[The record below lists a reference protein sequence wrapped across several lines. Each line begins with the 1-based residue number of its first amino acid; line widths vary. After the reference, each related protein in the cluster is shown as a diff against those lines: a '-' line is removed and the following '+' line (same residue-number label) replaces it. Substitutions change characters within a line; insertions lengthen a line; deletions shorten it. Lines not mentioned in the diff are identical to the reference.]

1 MLHLIKYRFL
11 QSLRDRST
19 MFWALAFPMILGT
32 LFYVSFGTGS
42 FDDKFQKI
50 PVAYVSEDTEEESF
64 KSYLSQMDGD
74 LLKLQEMSDEDAK
87 KALKNEKIEGII
99 YGNET
104 LTVSKNS
111 ISSSILETV
120 LNSYVR
126 NASMLKEIASA
137 HPERMQDAVEAVSG
151 YQEMIKK
158 ITPDGKTT
166 DTSYSY
172 FFALLA
178 MTCLYGC
185 FPGLQTM
192 METQANITALGAR
205 QCIAPVHK
213 MKRILVSASV
223 TYVVQFVNTVL
234 VLLFLRYILRLEFAG
249 SMAGMLLICLF
260 GSMIGVSFGIVI
272 GALGKMEEGAKV
284 GILIGVSMLL
294 CFFAGLM
301 SPDVKSMVAEKAP
314 IFNNLNPAAV
324 ISDAFYCLNVY
335 NDGARLTRCLAT
347 LGGMS
352 ILLLFAGFLMVRRER
367 YESI

>member
-11 QSLRDRST
+11 QTLRDRST

-50 PVAYVSEDTEEESF
+50 PVAYVSEETEEESF
-64 KSYLSQMDGD
+64 KSYLSAMDGE
-74 LLKLQEMSDEDAK
+74 LLKLRKMSEKDAK
-87 KALKNEKIEGII
+87 KALKNEQIEGII

-104 LTVSKNS
+104 LVVAKNS

-126 NASMLKEIASA
+126 NTSMLKEIAKE
-137 HPERMQDAVEAVSG
+137 HPERMADAALAVSDS
-151 YQEMIKK
+151 QKMIKK
-158 ITPDGKTT
+158 VTPDGKTT

-205 QCIAPVHK
+205 QCITPVHK
-213 MKRILVSASV
+213 TKRILVSASV
-223 TYVVQFVNTVL
+223 TYVVQFINTVL

-249 SMAGMLLICLF
+249 SMAGMILICLF

-272 GALGKMEEGAKV
+272 GALGKMEEGVKV

-314 IFNNLNPAAV
+314 IFNDLNPAAV

-335 NDGARLTRCLAT
+335 NDGVRLTRCLAI

-352 ILLLFAGFLMVRRER
+352 ILLLVAGFMMVRRER